1 MMKRYLQVVL
11 SLPLRRSFTYSIP
24 DSVTLSPR
32 EGMRVLVPFG
42 KKEALG
48 YVSAGIDTSDI
59 GLEEGKIREIIRFLD
74 DEPLIGDDVM
84 KLCRW
89 GSDYYHCGYGE
100 LLKAAIPSFVK
111 EKKEKIE
118 RFAEIVEQEGMG
130 IEEYKALCKN
140 AFRQIAVLEL
150 LMAERKAIAFSEIR
164 ERTGAPA
171 PVVVALKKKGLVSV
185 SIRKVRRKPFVL
197 DQVERKEFTLSRDQ
211 EHALG
216 EIDASLERG
225 RFQVF
230 LLKGVTGS
238 GKTEVYLRS
247 IETVLKK
254 GKDALYL
261 VPEIA
266 LTPMLA
272 REIVGRFGEK
282 VAILH
287 SALTPGE
294 RFDEWM
300 RVRTGKA
307 RIVLGARSAVFAP
320 LRDVGIIFV
329 DEEQDS
335 SYKQEESPRYNGRDL
350 AIIRARFMN
359 IPIVLGSAT
368 PSLESYTNALE
379 GKYQLLEMSS
389 RVEKRPLPEVAVI
402 DMKEDFKKKGEIVP
416 VSDSLFERI
425 EEKTQSGEQALILLN
440 RRGFSS
446 FVQCRECGNIVV
458 CPRCSISLTFHRAGE
473 RLLCHYCG
481 YWKKRPGK
489 CPSCSSESLF
499 FGGEGT
505 EKVEK
510 AIMERLPSIRI
521 LRMDRDTV
529 RGRGGHA
536 RILAMFERKEVDLLV
551 GTQMIAKGHDFP
563 SVTLVGII
571 SADRALTLPDFR
583 ASERT
588 FQLITQVSGRA
599 GRGNIHGL
607 VLLQA
612 YHSGHHAIQSAVKQD
627 FESFYEKEMKFRR
640 VMKYPPFT
648 VMTNIIVQDR
658 KLSRGMET
666 SKKIGGLLKR
676 FSEGK
681 ITVLGPAVAPIA
693 RLKKNYRFQIVLKA
707 KRRKEMGELLKR
719 FLEKAEE
726 KIPLRNV
733 IIDVDP
739 ISLM

>member
-1 MMKRYLQVVL
+1 MKRYLQVVL

-24 DSVTLSPR
+24 ETITVEAS

-42 KKEALG
+42 RKEVVG
-48 YVSAGIDTSDI
+48 YVSAEIDKNDI
-59 GLEEGKIREIIRFLD
+59 AVESGKIKDVIRFLD
-74 DEPLIGDDVM
+74 EEPLISNDVLE
-84 KLCRW
+84 LCRW
-89 GSDYYHCGYGE
+89 GSGYYHCGYGE

-111 EKKEKIE
+111 QSREKIE
-118 RFAEIVEQEGMG
+118 KFAEIVEREGKG
-130 IEEYKALCKN
+130 IEEWRALCKN
-140 AFRQIAVLEL
+140 AFRQLAVLEL
-150 LMAERKAIAFSEIR
+150 LIAERRAIAFSEIKD
-164 ERTGAPA
+164 RTGSPA
-171 PVVVALKKKGLVSV
+171 SVIMALKRKGLVNV
-185 SIRKVRRKPFVL
+185 STRKVRRKPFL
-197 DQVERKEFTLSRDQ
+197 LAPGERKAFILSHDQ
-211 EHALG
+211 EHALR
-216 EIDASLERG
+216 EIDASLENG
-225 RFQVF
+225 RFRVF

-247 IETVLKK
+247 IERSLKK

-272 REIVGRFGEK
+272 REITGRFGGK
-282 VAILH
+282 VAIMH

-300 RVRTGKA
+300 RIRNGEAK
-307 RIVLGARSAVFAP
+307 IVLGARSAVFAP
-320 LRDVGIIFV
+320 LRDLGIIFV
-329 DEEQDS
+329 DEEQDA
-335 SYKQEESPRYNGRDL
+335 SYKQEDSPRYNGRDL
-350 AIIRARFMN
+350 AIVRARSRN

-368 PSLESYTNALE
+368 PSLESYRNALE
-379 GKYQLLEMSS
+379 GKYRLLEMKS
-389 RVEKRPLPEVAVI
+389 RVEERPLPEVAVI
-402 DMKEDFKKKGEIVP
+402 DMKEEFKKKGEIVP
-416 VSDSLFERI
+416 VSDFLFEKI
-425 EEKTQSGEQALILLN
+425 EEKIQSHEQVLILLN

-446 FVQCRECGNIVV
+446 FVQCRECGNIIV
-458 CPRCSISLTFHRAGE
+458 CPRCSISLTFHKAGE

-481 YWKKRPGK
+481 YWKKKPEK
-489 CPSCSSESLF
+489 CPSCNSESLY

-505 EKVEK
+505 EKVENMIK
-510 AIMERLPSIRI
+510 ERLPLFRI
-521 LRMDRDTV
+521 ARMDRDAV

-536 RILAMFERKEVDLLV
+536 RILGAFEQKEIDLLV

-571 SADRALTLPDFR
+571 AADRALTLPDFR

-599 GRGNIHGL
+599 GRGNIPGL

-627 FESFYEKEMKFRR
+627 YGSFYEKEIRFRR

-648 VMTNIIVQDR
+648 VMANIIVQDR
-658 KLSRGMET
+658 RLSRGMET
-666 SKKIGGLLKR
+666 SKKIGNLLKKL
-676 FSEGK
+676 SEGK
-681 ITVLGPAVAPIA
+681 IAVLGPAVAPIA
-693 RLKKNYRFQIVLKA
+693 KLKRGYRFQIVLKA
-707 KRRKEMGELLKR
+707 KQRKEMGELLRR
-719 FLEKAEE
+719 FLESAEE
-726 KIPLRNV
+726 ALPLRNV